1 MPRDVDSATLAL
13 LENET
18 FSMCHLVSID
28 FTSSI
33 FITDASYPVN
43 YAGETYQ
50 PASHLL
56 SIGSPSESQEL
67 RVGSISIGLSGVNQQ
82 YVSIFLNQNHVNRR
96 VQIFLAILDTAGNV
110 VGDAIKTY
118 DGQIESFSLTEGNGT
133 SAITMRVASH
143 WADFERKTGRMTNQ
157 NSQQYYF
164 PNDTGMQFA
173 AESIKDIKWGRA

>member
-1 MPRDVDSATLAL
+1 MPRNVDSATLAL

-18 FSMCHLVSID
+18 FSMCHLVQID
-28 FTSSI
+28 FTSPL
-33 FITDASYPVN
+33 FINDASYPVN

-56 SIGSPSESQEL
+56 EIGSPKESQEL
-67 RVGSISIGLSGVNQQ
+67 RVGSVTISLSGVNQQ
-82 YVSIFLNQNHVNRR
+82 YVSIFLNQSYINRR
-96 VQIFLAILDTAGNV
+96 VQIYLAILDAAGDV

-118 DGQIESFSLTEGNGT
+118 DGQIESFSLSEGGT
-133 SAITMRVASH
+133 NSTISMRVASH
-143 WADFERKTGRMTNQ
+143 WADFERKTGRMTNN

-164 PNDTGMQFA
+164 PDDTGMRFA